1 MIDLLAVTTGANLG
15 PFAPV
20 AQDGV
25 YIIWLFALVGG
36 VAGAGAIGHAGY
48 SHVTNGANWGR
59 TFGEVLGGAM
69 GLGFAALCVTA
80 ANTLGGAIT
89 F

>member
-1 MIDLLAVTTGANLG
+1 MLDLLAVTTGGNLG

-25 YIIWLFALVGG
+25 YIIWLFALIGG
-36 VAGAGAIGHAGY
+36 VGGAGAIAHAGY

-59 TFGEVLGGAM
+59 TFGEVLGGTV
-69 GLGFAALCVTA
+69 GLGLAALCVTA
-80 ANTLGGAIT
+80 ANTLGGAVT